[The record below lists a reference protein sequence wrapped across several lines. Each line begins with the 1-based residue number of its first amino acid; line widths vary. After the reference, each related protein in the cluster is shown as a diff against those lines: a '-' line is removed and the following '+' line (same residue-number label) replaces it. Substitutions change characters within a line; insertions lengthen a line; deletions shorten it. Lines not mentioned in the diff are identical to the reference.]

1 MSNDSEFEQKYES
14 GDSQYHFIQNW
25 SWGTAINE
33 KRASSPRELD
43 SYVFKTT
50 TQINTNWTF
59 LLGMGLGVDYQ
70 QNQETHLQEK
80 AEHSKWS
87 LSCGIPCH
95 IKRERK
101 NSVISP
107 IQKMNNEN
115 LTIVFVILLVFYYIY
130 SIVKF

>member
-1 MSNDSEFEQKYES
+1 MKNEPPRQENLTCMCLNHNTNQHKLRN
-14 GDSQYHFIQNW
+14 GL
-25 SWGTAINE
+25 GT
-33 KRASSPRELD
+33 
-43 SYVFKTT
+43 
-50 TQINTNWTF
+50 INTTKKPIF
-59 LLGMGLGVDYQ
+59 KKTGIAFKIG
-70 QNQETHLQEK
+70 
-80 AEHSKWS
+80 S
-87 LSCGIPCH
+87 LNRGIPCN